1 MATKLHP
8 LKISDLQLLCPVDF
22 EQAFELLIQI
32 GSPLT
37 TLRLESTRRDGN
49 LLDSILNV
57 CTKLKELTVEFSCS
71 DETFYQESFRGP
83 WHPSIGVVNPTPNPS
98 LRSLTLRR
106 IVMDE
111 ELLLILVH
119 SCPGLEDLVLDQVT
133 GIAHRELEVQGGR
146 IHVASIFRSIASI
159 RPGLRRFG
167 FLPCVLTKTTELVQA
182 RIVPLFSIATEWV
195 FPATSFLSVLELCGW
210 PDDILN
216 RHRWTML
223 TSLEILVR
231 HKDLNPLSLGLSV
244 HQYLCTLS
252 LSRHLL
258 KLKAPGVQVPLD
270 CFDIEGVVSA
280 AGSYRQPDHPI
291 WSSTLYDE
299 LTPRRNNV
307 WGCRDLRVLHV
318 QIQCSKG
325 DCGSDASS
333 RLVFGYISKA
343 CPMLEDLRLQKEHL
357 SLSMG
362 GGLCLL
368 RRLNRL
374 KNLALAA
381 RDGIWHTAPE
391 LDWMSNELS
400 SRQLDDLRSFIS
412 QSVSEEIFNPVY
424 RHFPLDYQA
433 PDVPGTPSWKHTNVA
448 SGHELGLCGGKED
461 ETSLGMLAVSAGTV
475 PNFIIGGVDMRYLA
489 QLRDVVEELKRL
501 ISSGNTSCWPNMDC
515 LEITRKDARP
525 WGFIN
530 VVEKTEAQ
538 MHLMRPDIE
547 FHALWK

>member
-1 MATKLHP
+1 MATKPRP
-8 LKISDLQLLCPVDF
+8 LKISDLQLLCPIDF
-22 EQAFELLIQI
+22 DQAFELLIQI
-32 GSPLT
+32 GNLLT

-83 WHPSIGVVNPTPNPS
+83 WHPSIGVVSPTPNPS
-98 LRSLTLRR
+98 LRSLTLRG

-111 ELLLILVH
+111 ELLLILVQ
-119 SCPGLEDLVLDQVT
+119 SCPGLDDLVLDQVT
-133 GIAHRELEVQGGR
+133 GIAHRELEVKGSHT
-146 IHVASIFRSIASI
+146 HVASVFRSIASI
-159 RPGLRRFG
+159 RPGLKRFG
-167 FLPCVLTKTTELVQA
+167 FLPCVLTKATEHVQA
-182 RIVPLFSIATEWV
+182 RIVPLFSMATEWV
-195 FPATSFLSVLELCGW
+195 FPATSFLSLLELCGW

-216 RHRWTML
+216 RHRWTMM

-231 HKDLNPLSLGLSV
+231 HKGLNSLSLGLSL
-244 HQYLCTLS
+244 HQYLCTVS

-258 KLKAPGVQVPLD
+258 ELKAPDIQVPLD
-270 CFDIEGVVSA
+270 CLDIEGVVSA
-280 AGSYRQPDHPI
+280 VGSYRQADHPL

-299 LTPRRNNV
+299 LVPRRNTV

-318 QIQCSKG
+318 QIQCSKD

-374 KNLALAA
+374 KSLALAA
-381 RDGIWHTAPE
+381 RDGIWHTEPE

-400 SRQLDDLRSFIS
+400 SRQLDDLKSFIN
-412 QSVSEEIFNPVY
+412 QCVSEEVFNPVY
-424 RHFPLDYQA
+424 RRFPLNYQA
-433 PDVPGTPSWKHTNVA
+433 PDVPGTPSWKQDNVV
-448 SGHELGLCGGKED
+448 SDHEAGLD
-461 ETSLGMLAVSAGTV
+461 MLTVCTGAV
-475 PNFIIGGVDMRYLA
+475 PNFIIGGVDVRYLA
-489 QLRDVVEELKRL
+489 QLRDVVEELKRR
-501 ISSGNTSCWPNMDC
+501 ISSGNASCWPNIER
-515 LEITRKDARP
+515 LEISRKNARP
-525 WGFIN
+525 WGFTS
-530 VVEKTEAQ
+530 VVDKTEAQ